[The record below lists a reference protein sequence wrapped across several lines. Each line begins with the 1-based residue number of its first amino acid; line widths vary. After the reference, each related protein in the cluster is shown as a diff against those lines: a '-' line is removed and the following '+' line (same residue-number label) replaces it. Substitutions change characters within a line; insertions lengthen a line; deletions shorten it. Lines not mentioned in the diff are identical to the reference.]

1 MLWNWDAPSTKT
13 VLCEW
18 VPAAPFFHL
27 VTRCVWRVGW
37 MLWRKR
43 QILLLM
49 WEQIPPL
56 SCSSSPEEPLQG
68 HSTQVILQW
77 KYTAFCVAGVSNIQ
91 VKVKA
96 TKRGTGEAS
105 PQFTNMIAALLG
117 IRPSGDRLL
126 SSFIGDRV
134 CQWVSAKFITS
145 ILCGGFKL
153 CPEEPTFKV

>member
-1 MLWNWDAPSTKT
+1 MHPVQRQCSVNEFQPPLSSTWSPD
-13 VLCEW
+13 VCG
-18 VPAAPFFHL
+18 
-27 VTRCVWRVGW
+27 GW
-37 MLWRKR
+37 GGGKSKMLWRKR

-56 SCSSSPEEPLQG
+56 SCSSSPEESLQG

-96 TKRGTGEAS
+96 TKGGAGEAS

-145 ILCGGFKL
+145 ILCGDFKL
-153 CPEEPTFKV
+153 SPEEPTFKV